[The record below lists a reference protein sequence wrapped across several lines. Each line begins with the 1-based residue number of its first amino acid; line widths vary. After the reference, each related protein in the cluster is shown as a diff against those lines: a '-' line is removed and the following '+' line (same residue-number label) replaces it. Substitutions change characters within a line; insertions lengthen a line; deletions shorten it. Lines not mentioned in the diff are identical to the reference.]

1 MGGGAPPPEDAEPE
15 VTGATGG
22 TGLELPAFEPWLPPP
37 LVLVPPAEPPSV
49 VVTPV
54 LPWPPLVLELPPPLA
69 PPDPW
74 VVVGPVGPEPL
85 AWRGPPPPPLAGGEL
100 VVEGGSVV
108 VGGSDVVGGV
118 VELGGVVVVG
128 GRVDFVVGGPV
139 LLAVPRRF
147 GAVVV
152 GGVAGAW
159 ARLEGGIV
167 SLGLER
173 VVGVPVVGDGTVD
186 LGVVVV
192 VETASA
198 ACLGAVSKP
207 TMLPPIAPISTAAR
221 MLTHFRA
228 ATYRTG
234 LKRRT
239 PPVRAS

>member
-1 MGGGAPPPEDAEPE
+1 VGGGAPPPEAAEPE

-22 TGLELPAFEPWLPPP
+22 TGLELPALEPWLPPP
-37 LVLVPPAEPPSV
+37 PPLVLEPPAEPPPV

-54 LPWPPLVLELPPPLA
+54 LPWPPLVLGLPPLA

-74 VVVGPVGPEPL
+74 VVVGPVPPEPL
-85 AWRGPPPPPLAGGEL
+85 AWRDPGPPPLAGGEL

-108 VGGSDVVGGV
+108 VGGSEVVGGV
-118 VELGGVVVVG
+118 VELGGLVVVG

-139 LLAVPRRF
+139 LLVVSRRF
-147 GAVVV
+147 GAVV

-173 VVGVPVVGDGTVD
+173 VVGVPVVGGGSVD

>member
-1 MGGGAPPPEDAEPE
+1 
-15 VTGATGG
+15 
-22 TGLELPAFEPWLPPP
+22 
-37 LVLVPPAEPPSV
+37 
-49 VVTPV
+49 
-54 LPWPPLVLELPPPLA
+54 
-69 PPDPW
+69 
-74 VVVGPVGPEPL
+74 
-85 AWRGPPPPPLAGGEL
+85 
-100 VVEGGSVV
+100 
-108 VGGSDVVGGV
+108 
-118 VELGGVVVVG
+118 
-128 GRVDFVVGGPV
+128 
-139 LLAVPRRF
+139 
-147 GAVVV
+147 VVV